1 MLGLGD
7 IVFPGIFIA
16 LLLRFDRS
24 LQRGTNFYFNV
35 TLAAYILGLLVAF
48 VVMLLFRHGQPAL
61 LYLAPACISTPL
73 FLAVV
78 RGDIQAMLK

>member
-16 LLLRFDRS
+16 LLLR

-35 TLAAYILGLLVAF
+35 TLAAYILGLLVTF
-48 VVMLLFRHGQPAL
+48 VVMHLFRLGQPAL
-61 LYLAPACISTPL
+61 LYLAPACIGTPL
-73 FLAVV
+73 FLAAV